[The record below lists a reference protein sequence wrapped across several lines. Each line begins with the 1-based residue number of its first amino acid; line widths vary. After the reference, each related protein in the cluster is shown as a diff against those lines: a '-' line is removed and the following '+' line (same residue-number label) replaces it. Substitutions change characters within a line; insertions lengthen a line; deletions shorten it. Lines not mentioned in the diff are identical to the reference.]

1 MQDLENHAYQFQST
15 PSQGATDLPEGIA
28 NVLDISIHAPLTG
41 SDRTL
46 FDFKYPWY
54 NISIHAPL
62 TGSDDATNL
71 LNQIINISIHAP
83 LTGSDEK
90 SDVIICRIP

>member
-15 PSQGATDLPEGIA
+15 LPSQGATDLPEGIA
-28 NVLDISIHAPLTG
+28 SVLD
-41 SDRTL
+41 
-46 FDFKYPWY
+46 
-54 NISIHAPL
+54 
-62 TGSDDATNL
+62 
-71 LNQIINISIHAP
+71 ISIHAP